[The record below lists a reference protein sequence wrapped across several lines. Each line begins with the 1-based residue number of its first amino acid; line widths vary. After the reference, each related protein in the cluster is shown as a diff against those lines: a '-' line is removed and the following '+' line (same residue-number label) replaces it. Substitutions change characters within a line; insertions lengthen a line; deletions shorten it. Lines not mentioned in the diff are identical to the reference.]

1 MVTFPKLL
9 GVLQK
14 VKLEKTII
22 YSLNSLRLSRPLS
35 VAPTENSD
43 GETAKSRDHS
53 EDGGQSRGHSEARRQ
68 SRDLSEDGGPSRD
81 HSDVDVSDLEGDER
95 DGVVEESDGEG
106 EVVELEITARQQV
119 LSVLAG
125 N

>member
-1 MVTFPKLL
+1 M
-9 GVLQK
+9 
-14 VKLEKTII
+14 
-22 YSLNSLRLSRPLS
+22 SRPLS

-43 GETAKSRDHS
+43 GEPAKSRDHS
-53 EDGGQSRGHSEARRQ
+53 EDGGQSRGGHSEARRQSRGISEAGQQ

-95 DGVVEESDGEG
+95 DGVESDGEG

-125 N
+125 NYFYLEFFHFYKSRCRFI